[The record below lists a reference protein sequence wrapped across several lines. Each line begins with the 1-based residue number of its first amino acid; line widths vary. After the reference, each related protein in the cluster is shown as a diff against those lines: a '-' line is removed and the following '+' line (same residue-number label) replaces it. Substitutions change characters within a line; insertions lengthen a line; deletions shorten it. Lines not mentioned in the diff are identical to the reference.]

1 MTRYALNPAMPVL
14 SRPDGVIQIGW
25 DPRRALLVRPPAGMT
40 VAGLGA
46 LLRVLHCGA
55 TSAQLRDVAGGVDET
70 TVADLLAELVD
81 AGVVTAVTRP
91 RTRSASIR
99 IHGRGPLSDLLAGAL
114 RCSGARIKTST
125 QPHAGVPQ
133 EKADLVV
140 LSDSLAAD
148 PRMLRDLHSAR
159 TPHLAVRVRDGTG
172 LVGPLVVPGVTSC
185 LRCADL
191 HRSDRDANWPAVAA
205 QLRDAVGTA
214 DRATVLGTAAVALN
228 QVDRVIAAVR
238 GGVGVDR
245 APHPPSTLDTTL
257 EIDVSTGSTIAR
269 RWTRHPQ
276 CTLCARGA
284 NDPEMII
291 TTRLPD
297 GQSRDG

>member
-25 DPRRALLVRPPAGMT
+25 DPRRALLVRPPAGMSVGT
-40 VAGLGA
+40 LGA

-55 TSAQLRDVAGGVDET
+55 THAQLADVADGVDET
-70 TVADLLAELVD
+70 TIADLIAELLD
-81 AGVVTAVTRP
+81 AGVVTALP
-91 RTRSASIR
+91 PARTRSASIR

-114 RCSGARIKTST
+114 RCSGVRIKTSN
-125 QPHAGVPQ
+125 QLHAGVRP
-133 EKADLVV
+133 EKTDLVV
-140 LSDSLAAD
+140 LSDSLVAD
-148 PRMLRDLHSAR
+148 PRMLRDLHEAR
-159 TPHLAVRVRDGTG
+159 TPHLAVRVRDGAG

-191 HRSDRDANWPAVAA
+191 HRSDRDANWPAVAV
-205 QLRDAVGTA
+205 QLRDAVGNA

-257 EIDVSTGSTIAR
+257 EFDVATGSTTAR
-269 RWTRHPQ
+269 RWTRHPR
-276 CTLCARGA
+276 CTLCSG
-284 NDPEMII
+284 
-291 TTRLPD
+291 
-297 GQSRDG
+297 